1 MELNEEKRE
10 KEREE
15 VVKEKPSVSLTQAL
29 SGTIEGAIEL
39 TTKMIILLHHG
50 RNLYEKSNKALD
62 DGKWT
67 KSNELRA
74 EGTQYFEEVEK
85 LFKEGLK

>member
-1 MELNEEKRE
+1 MELNE

-15 VVKEKPSVSLTQAL
+15 QREAVVKDNPSIPLAQAL
-29 SGTIEGAIEL
+29 DKAIQGALDL

-50 RNLYEKSNKALD
+50 RALYAKSKASLAN
-62 DGKWT
+62 GKWEEAN
-67 KSNELRA
+67 KLRA
-74 EGTQYFEEVEK
+74 EGTQYFEEVGK